1 MSETR
6 DPSVPIDLGADAA
19 AGGGPEPG
27 GDIAQGTMVGEFMV
41 ERKLRW
47 GGMGV
52 VYAANH
58 PLIGKKAAI
67 KVLHAPLSANAALV
81 ERFIQEARSVNQ
93 IGHPN
98 IVDVFSFGKLADG
111 RSYFVMEWLQ
121 GEDLA
126 DRLARG
132 QMPVGET
139 VDVLEQ
145 VCAALEAAHAKQI
158 IHRDLKP
165 DNVFLVDV
173 HGNRR
178 LVKLLD
184 FGVAKLV
191 GGGPDARQNLTQT
204 GFVMG
209 TPGYIAPEQARN
221 RTVDARSDVYALGV
235 ILFEM
240 VTGRLPFV
248 ADNAADLVILHCTVA
263 PPRPST
269 VWPDIPPRLE
279 ALILQMLEKDA
290 AARPTLEDIRARL
303 AEIRAEAPPT
313 SPGARL
319 ATPPPLL
326 IPTTPPEQ
334 QARPPSP
341 APIPAPGPAPAA
353 RAAMPT
359 PMFTPLDALEPE
371 YEDQYRA
378 PRPTRKFVVAAAVAF
393 IAVGLMIILLSG
405 GSGRKA
411 KTEEAAKPAEA
422 EPTSVPAPEPVAAP
436 APAPAPAPDPAPA
449 PAPVAPPRAE
459 LGDPEKPRDR
469 DRDKPRDKEP
479 RKKKP
484 ASSATPP
491 SDDLMLDPFRTRKP
505 K

>member
-19 AGGGPEPG
+19 AGGEPEAG
-27 GDIAQGTMVGEFMV
+27 ADLAQGMMVGEFMV

-67 KVLHAPLSANAALV
+67 KVLHAPLSANAVLV

-98 IVDVFSFGKLADG
+98 IVDVFSFGRLADG

-191 GGGPDARQNLTQT
+191 GGGPDGKQNLTQT

-221 RTVDARSDVYALGV
+221 KTVDAKSDVYALGV

-240 VTGRLPFV
+240 
-248 ADNAADLVILHCTVA
+248 
-263 PPRPST
+263 
-269 VWPDIPPRLE
+269 
-279 ALILQMLEKDA
+279 
-290 AARPTLEDIRARL
+290 
-303 AEIRAEAPPT
+303 
-313 SPGARL
+313 
-319 ATPPPLL
+319 ATCRSWR
-326 IPTTPPEQ
+326 TT
-334 QARPPSP
+334 R
-341 APIPAPGPAPAA
+341 
-353 RAAMPT
+353 
-359 PMFTPLDALEPE
+359 
-371 YEDQYRA
+371 
-378 PRPTRKFVVAAAVAF
+378 
-393 IAVGLMIILLSG
+393 
-405 GSGRKA
+405 
-411 KTEEAAKPAEA
+411 
-422 EPTSVPAPEPVAAP
+422 
-436 APAPAPAPDPAPA
+436 
-449 PAPVAPPRAE
+449 
-459 LGDPEKPRDR
+459 
-469 DRDKPRDKEP
+469 
-479 RKKKP
+479 
-484 ASSATPP
+484 
-491 SDDLMLDPFRTRKP
+491 RTW
-505 K
+505 